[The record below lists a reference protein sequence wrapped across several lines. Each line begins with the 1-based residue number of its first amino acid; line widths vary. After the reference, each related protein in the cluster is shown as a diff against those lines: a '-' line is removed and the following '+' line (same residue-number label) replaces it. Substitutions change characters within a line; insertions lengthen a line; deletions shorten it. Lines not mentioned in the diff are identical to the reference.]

1 MENYSDQIKN
11 FLDFLEMSRK
21 SNTAAGVQ
29 EIDMDNRTQDI
40 LHNIELCDHNQYGYI
55 VRGIALKD
63 IRQKRREAK
72 NTKEVTK
79 PIVDW
84 IRENTEAIKSLEK
97 LLQATRKI
105 EKRAAGRQYQNRT
118 DTVAGLPGEEDI

>member
-29 EIDMDNRTQDI
+29 EIDMDNRTQ
-40 LHNIELCDHNQYGYI
+40 
-55 VRGIALKD
+55 D

>member
-1 MENYSDQIKN
+1 MENYSDQIKS

-40 LHNIELCDHNQYGYI
+40 LHNIELCENNQYDYI

-72 NTKEVTK
+72 NAKEVTK

-84 IRENTEAIKSLEK
+84 ARENTEAIKSLEK

-105 EKRAAGRQYQNRT
+105 EKRAASRQYQDRT
-118 DTVAGLPGEEDI
+118 DTVAGLPGEETV

>member
-40 LHNIELCDHNQYGYI
+40 LHNIELCDNDQYGYI

-84 IRENTEAIKSLEK
+84 MRENTEAIKSLEK

-105 EKRAAGRQYQNRT
+105 EKRAAGRQYQHRT